1 MNKDGNDVPLSLNSL
16 FYRSDDSDCDS
27 IDKNFNN
34 LYSSRSITLGDKDF
48 IVREYSWDEN
58 NANRIWPCTY
68 LLADYIKKNEILY
81 QNRSWIEFGSG
92 TGVLALFIS
101 SLNWSISG
109 NTTDFDDGIDD
120 NIAKNIKHNF
130 DTNNISSICHLRHS
144 WGNEFIPT
152 MMNVLNMNSNNQIEI
167 IFASDI
173 LIYAKQYQNL
183 VQSLSHLFDKYGT
196 KTFLMAWNRP
206 KFTNVE
212 DFFTLMKDASFIVN
226 KPSKNI
232 YSFTKEIVVV

>member
-1 MNKDGNDVPLSLNSL
+1 MV
-16 FYRSDDSDCDS
+16 
-27 IDKNFNN
+27 
-34 LYSSRSITLGDKDF
+34 
-48 IVREYSWDEN
+48 
-58 NANRIWPCTY
+58 
-68 LLADYIKKNEILY
+68 
-81 QNRSWIEFGSG
+81 
-92 TGVLALFIS
+92 
-101 SLNWSISG
+101 
-109 NTTDFDDGIDD
+109 
-120 NIAKNIKHNF
+120 
-130 DTNNISSICHLRHS
+130 
-144 WGNEFIPT
+144 
-152 MMNVLNMNSNNQIEI
+152 NVLNMNSNNQIEI